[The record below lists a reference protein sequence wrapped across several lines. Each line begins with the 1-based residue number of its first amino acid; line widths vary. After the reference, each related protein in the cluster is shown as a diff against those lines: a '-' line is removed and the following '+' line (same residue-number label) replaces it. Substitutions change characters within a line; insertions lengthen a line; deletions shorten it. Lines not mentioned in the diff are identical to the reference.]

1 MGVNLARS
9 PNAVRRIAII
19 GGSGL
24 QTLDNF
30 DVKEVINC
38 STEWGEPSSPVYR
51 GCLANNEIFFMP
63 RHGGEQTIPPHKIN
77 YRANIAALEQLGIEC
92 VLAFNAVGGIT
103 AAYGSA
109 VLAVPDQIVDYT
121 WGREHTFWSDKNGD
135 LLHVEFTY
143 PYDQDLRNELLS
155 SARKINIALQDG
167 GVYGATQG
175 PRLESAAEIVRLE
188 RDGCDI
194 VGMTGMPEA
203 ALAREKNI
211 AYACLAL
218 VVNPAAGKSTE
229 LISMDDIRAVMAE
242 GIPRAQQV
250 LSASITALIAG
261 P

>member
-1 MGVNLARS
+1 MNS
-9 PNAVRRIAII
+9 THNPNTLRRIAII

-24 QTLDNF
+24 QTLNNF
-30 DVKEVINC
+30 DIKEVINR

-51 GCLANNEIFFMP
+51 GYLENNEIFFMP
-63 RHGGEQTIPPHKIN
+63 RHGGEQAIPPHKIN
-77 YRANIAALEQLGIEC
+77 YRANITVLEQLGIESI
-92 VLAFNAVGGIT
+92 LAFNAVGGIT
-103 AAYGSA
+103 ATYGSG

-135 LLHVEFTY
+135 LLHVEFTH

-155 SARKINIALQDG
+155 SARKLNIALQNG

-175 PRLESAAEIVRLE
+175 PRLESAAEIVRLQ

-250 LSASITALIAG
+250 LSASTTALMAR